1 MYCTA
6 LPQAL
11 QCQPVAVPG
20 QAAPACSTDSPCL
33 TLETVLQMLG
43 AFSLCRRLEE
53 ADRRMKSTTTGM
65 ICKGARTASTRE
77 PPSMPQT
84 CCGELRASFH
94 DSCGKGPGL
103 KLSHGLLMTSTTEAS
118 ASSLKEWALNKKNGR
133 SEAGTLYSDKKQ
145 KRQGQEASINSK
157 RASTWNSRER
167 SIDAKGSMP
176 SCHGLHM
183 APRILQQQN
192 ITEDKRTWLLRL
204 E

>member
-1 MYCTA
+1 
-6 LPQAL
+6 
-11 QCQPVAVPG
+11 
-20 QAAPACSTDSPCL
+20 
-33 TLETVLQMLG
+33 MLG

-77 PPSMPQT
+77 PPSMLQT

-103 KLSHGLLMTSTTEAS
+103 SQTITWPVDDVNDGGICLILEGVGLEQEKWEVGSRH
-118 ASSLKEWALNKKNGR
+118 ALQRQETK
-133 SEAGTLYSDKKQ
+133 T
-145 KRQGQEASINSK
+145 RQGQEASINSK